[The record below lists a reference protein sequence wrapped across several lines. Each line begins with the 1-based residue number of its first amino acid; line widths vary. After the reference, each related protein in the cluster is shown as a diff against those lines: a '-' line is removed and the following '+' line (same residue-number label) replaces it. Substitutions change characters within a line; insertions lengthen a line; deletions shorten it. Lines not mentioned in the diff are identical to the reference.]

1 VLEILWVY
9 LLDCGIKYDGGKK
22 MGETT
27 ITVKIDEKGRI
38 IIPRRIR
45 KAAQLKEGSYINV
58 RSKGKTIIIEPI
70 EPVADK
76 YFGAFKVTKSTE
88 DLDEFAVEVKKEW
101 RQKKSGT

>member
-1 VLEILWVY
+1 LWVY

-27 ITVKIDEKGRI
+27 ITVKMDEKGRI

-45 KAAQLKEGSYINV
+45 KAAQLKEGSYINI
-58 RSKGKTIIIEPI
+58 RSKGKTVIIEPI